1 MRYYQLVLVFLYIA
15 LPACVKQEDTIR
27 YLFINS
33 TSTDI
38 EFLYPRHY
46 SNDVHFS
53 WGTMY
58 DLEPTDTTAYSA
70 YNAHFTWQH
79 FPPNSQG
86 VCDSGYATIE
96 GMSPYDTVRI
106 FVFDASCYYPPY
118 TNSDCI
124 KRYESEDY
132 YCRYDL
138 TSKDLHSLVDQTGNI
153 RISFPPTVEM
163 SSVKMFPDYKTLS
176 KTFESWMTT
185 TESLFD

>member
-1 MRYYQLVLVFLYIA
+1 MRNYQLVLVCLYLA
-15 LPACVKQEDTIR
+15 LPACVKHEDTIR

-33 TSTDI
+33 TSMNI

-46 SNDVHFS
+46 SNAAPFS

-70 YNAHFTWQH
+70 YNAHFAWEH
-79 FPPNSQG
+79 FLPNSQG

-118 TNSDCI
+118 TSSDCI

-138 TSKDLHSLVDQTGNI
+138 TIKDLYDLTNSRGDI
-153 RISFPPTVEM
+153 EISFPPSERMRTI
-163 SSVKMFPDYKTLS
+163 KMCPSYEDIRKKYY
-176 KTFESWMTT
+176 
-185 TESLFD
+185 